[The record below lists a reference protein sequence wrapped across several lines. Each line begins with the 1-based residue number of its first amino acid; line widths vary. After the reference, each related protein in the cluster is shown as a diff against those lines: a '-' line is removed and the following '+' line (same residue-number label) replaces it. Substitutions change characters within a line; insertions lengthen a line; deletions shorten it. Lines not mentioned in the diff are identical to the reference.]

1 MLLVGPR
8 LGRQGTRP
16 SQLLRDGLMAFLVHR
31 YARTAAR
38 HGDTC
43 TPHALFRTIRL
54 ALLQR
59 NREARG
65 WLEANKEW
73 ALEHWAELGFPLPST
88 SQQRENASRQ
98 LAAPSL
104 YFHAERR
111 EQDGA
116 RFRRCALLD
125 PVAASCTV
133 TPNSSAQRH
142 VTAFTVM
149 HNGSGGCPTE
159 PHDAPRYS
167 MARHG
172 ALVYLTRPIG
182 ARWQG
187 RRTSW

>member
-1 MLLVGPR
+1 LLLVGPR

-31 YARTAAR
+31 YAHTAAR

-43 TPHALFRTIRL
+43 TPHALFRTIRS

-125 PVAASCTV
+125 PVAASCAV
-133 TPNSSAQRH
+133 TPYSSAQRH
-142 VTAFTVM
+142 ATAFTVM

-159 PHDAPRYS
+159 PHELYGTPLPD
-167 MARHG
+167 M
-172 ALVYLTRPIG
+172 V
-182 ARWQG
+182 RWC
-187 RRTSW
+187 T